1 MITMTEKELRQQY
14 VNKAITYQ
22 GAKESNSSHRPII
35 DLYNSIRPLPNGY
48 RLSYSDP
55 WCAGFVSAVAK
66 ACGLTDIIFPECSC
80 DRQIALFKK
89 AGRWQENDAYKPQM
103 GDIIFYDWNDSGA
116 GDNTGSSDHVGI
128 VVEVNGT
135 TIRVI
140 EGNISDSVGYRNI
153 SVNAKFIR
161 GYGLP
166 DYAGKAKGTTS
177 TKVES
182 TTSSTTTATSTSTTT
197 AAKATKCT
205 VQALQLK
212 KGCEGEAVEAL
223 QILLVYKYKQKLS
236 GKNNGIDGDFGSST
250 YNAVIAAQKAEG
262 LTADGIVGPKTWQ
275 KMLGN

>member
-1 MITMTEKELRQQY
+1 MITMTENELRQQY

-22 GAKESNSSHRPII
+22 GAKESNNSHRPII

-48 RLSYSDP
+48 KLSYSDP

-116 GDNTGSSDHVGI
+116 GDNAGSSDHVGI

-153 SVNAKFIR
+153 TVNAKFIR

-182 TTSSTTTATSTSTTT
+182 TTSSTTTATSTSTKVVTP
-197 AAKATKCT
+197 KKCT
-205 VQALQLK
+205 VQALQLS
-212 KGCEGEAVEAL
+212 KGCKGEAVGVL
-223 QILLVYKYKQKLS
+223 QIILIYKYKQKLE
-236 GKNNGIDGDFGSST
+236 GKNNGIDKEFGSST
-250 YNAVIAAQKAEG
+250 EKAVIAAQKAEG
-262 LTADGIVGPKTWQ
+262 LEPDGIVGTQTW
-275 KMLGN
+275 KKFLGN

>member
-22 GAKESNSSHRPII
+22 GAKESNNSHRPII

-48 RLSYSDP
+48 KLSYSDP

-116 GDNTGSSDHVGI
+116 GDNAGSSDHVGI

-153 SVNAKFIR
+153 TVNAKFIR

-182 TTSSTTTATSTSTTT
+182 TTSSTTTATSTSTKVVTP
-197 AAKATKCT
+197 KKCT
-205 VQALQLK
+205 VQALQLS
-212 KGCEGEAVEAL
+212 KGCKGEAVGVL
-223 QILLVYKYKQKLS
+223 QIILIYKYKQKLE
-236 GKNNGIDGDFGSST
+236 GKNNGIDKEFGSST
-250 YNAVIAAQKAEG
+250 EKAVIAAQKAEG
-262 LTADGIVGPKTWQ
+262 LEPDGIVGTQTW
-275 KMLGN
+275 KKFLGN

>member
-48 RLSYSDP
+48 RLSYTDP

-103 GDIIFYDWNDSGA
+103 GDIIFYDWDDSGA

-153 SVNAKFIR
+153 TVNAKFIR

-182 TTSSTTTATSTSTTT
+182 TTSSTTTATSTSTKVVTP
-197 AAKATKCT
+197 KKCT
-205 VQALQLK
+205 VQALQLS
-212 KGCEGEAVEAL
+212 KGCKGEAVGVL
-223 QILLVYKYKQKLS
+223 QIILIYKYKQKLE
-236 GKNNGIDGDFGSST
+236 GKNNGIDKEFGSST
-250 YNAVIAAQKAEG
+250 EKAVIAAQKAEG
-262 LTADGIVGPKTWQ
+262 LEPDGIVGTQTW
-275 KMLGN
+275 KKFLGN

>member
-14 VNKAITYQ
+14 VNKAISYL
-22 GAKESNSSHRPII
+22 GAKESNGSHKPII

-48 RLSYSDP
+48 KLSYSDP
-55 WCAGFVSAVAK
+55 WCAAYDSAVAK

-103 GDIIFYDWNDSGA
+103 GDLVFYDWQDSGV

-128 VVEVNGT
+128 VVQVAGT
-135 TIRVI
+135 SIKVI
-140 EGNISDSVGYRNI
+140 EGNISDSVGYRTL
-153 SVNAKFIR
+153 SVNGKFIR

-166 DYAGKAKGTTS
+166 DYASKAKGTTS

-182 TTSSTTTATSTSTTT
+182 TTSSTTTGIGKTTVE
-197 AAKATKCT
+197 ATKCT

-212 KGCEGEAVEAL
+212 KGCEGEAVKAL

-236 GKNNGIDGDFGSST
+236 GSNNGIDGEFGSST
-250 YNAVIAAQKAEG
+250 YNAVIAVQKAEG
-262 LTADGIVGPKTWQ
+262 LTPDGIVGAKTWA
-275 KMLGN
+275 KLLGN

>member
-14 VNKAITYQ
+14 VNKAIIYQ

-48 RLSYSDP
+48 RLSYKDP

-80 DRQIALFKK
+80 DRMIALFKK

-116 GDNTGSSDHVGI
+116 GDNAGSSDHVGI

-166 DYAGKAKGTTS
+166 DYAEKAKGTTS

-182 TTSSTTTATSTSTTT
+182 TTSSTTTATSTST
-197 AAKATKCT
+197 KAVQPKKCT
-205 VQALQLK
+205 VQALQLSE
-212 KGCEGEAVEAL
+212 GCKGEAVETL

-236 GKNNGIDGDFGSST
+236 GKNNGIDGEYGPST
-250 YNAVIAAQKAEG
+250 KKAVIAVQKIVGE
-262 LTADGIVGPKTWQ
+262 TPDGIAGPKTLQ